1 MKGPSVVRC
10 RWSVAILLQQTTD
23 YTRPTT
29 KILEFKVLKK
39 SRKSKARLGEIRT
52 PHGQFETPVFMPVGT
67 QGSVKAVSSEDM
79 EEMGIKIILAN
90 TYHLYLRPGYRIL
103 EKLGGLHRFM
113 NWDRP
118 ILTDSGGFQVYSL
131 SKLRTI
137 SEDGVTFQSH
147 LDGSRHFIG
156 PKEAMV
162 IQQALGADI
171 IMSFDEC
178 APYPADYEY
187 VLNSVKL
194 TSLWA
199 RRCMEYKA
207 GKNQALFGIV
217 QGGMYPDLRELS
229 AAELTQMNFDGY
241 ALGGLSVGED
251 RDSRERIIKETVEF
265 LPTDK
270 PVYLM
275 GVGKPEDII
284 EAVTLGVDMFDC
296 VLPTRNARN
305 GTLFTCNG
313 QLAIKNAR
321 YADDDGPVDEN
332 CDCYVC
338 AHYSRAYLRH
348 LFMAK
353 ELLAYRLNTIHNLYH
368 YNRLMGDI
376 RRAIQEERWEE
387 FRRNF
392 YKLQEADIL
401 DELSG

>member
-1 MKGPSVVRC
+1 M
-10 RWSVAILLQQTTD
+10 
-23 YTRPTT
+23 
-29 KILEFKVLKK
+29 
-39 SRKSKARLGEIRT
+39 T
-52 PHGQFETPVFMPVGT
+52 PHGHFETPVFMPVGT
-67 QGSVKAVSSEDM
+67 QGTVKAVSSEDM
-79 EEMGIKIILAN
+79 EEMGIKIVLAN
-90 TYHLYLRPGYRIL
+90 TYHLYLRPGYRIV

-113 NWDRP
+113 SWDGP

-137 SEDGVTFQSH
+137 SEEGVTFQSH

-162 IQQALGADI
+162 IQQGLGADI
-171 IMSFDEC
+171 IMAFDEC

-187 VLNSVKL
+187 VLNSVRL

-199 RRCMEYKA
+199 KQCIEYKE
-207 GKNQALFGIV
+207 GNNQALFGIV
-217 QGGMYPDLRELS
+217 QGGMYPDLRERS

-251 RDSRERIIKETVEF
+251 RDSRERVIKETVEF
-265 LPTDK
+265 LPADK

-284 EAVTLGVDMFDC
+284 ESVTLGVDMFDC

-305 GTLFTCNG
+305 GTLFTRNG
-313 QLAIKNAR
+313 QLVIKNAR
-321 YADDDGPVDEN
+321 YADDDRPIDEN

-338 AHYSRAYLRH
+338 SHYSRAYLRH

-353 ELLAYRLNTIHNLYH
+353 ELLAYRLNTIHNLYY
-368 YNRLMGDI
+368 YNRLMDDI
-376 RRAIQEERWEE
+376 RGAIQEERWEE
-387 FRRNF
+387 YRQSF
-392 YKLQEADIL
+392 YKFQKEGIL
-401 DELSG
+401 D

>member
-1 MKGPSVVRC
+1 
-10 RWSVAILLQQTTD
+10 
-23 YTRPTT
+23 
-29 KILEFKVLKK
+29 LEFKVLKK
-39 SRKSKARLGEIRT
+39 SPTSKARLAEIRA

-90 TYHLYLRPGYRIL
+90 TYHLYLRPGHRIV

-137 SEDGVTFQSH
+137 SEEGVTFQSH
-147 LDGSRHFIG
+147 LDGSPHFIG

-187 VLNSVKL
+187 VLNSVRL

-199 RRCMEYKA
+199 RGCIDYKER
-207 GKNQALFGIV
+207 NHQALFGIV

-241 ALGGLSVGED
+241 AIGGLSVGED
-251 RDSRERIIKETVEF
+251 RGIRQRVIKETVEF

-284 EAVTLGVDMFDC
+284 EAVALGVDMFDC

-305 GTLFTCNG
+305 GTLFTRNG
-313 QLAIKNAR
+313 QLSIKNACHT
-321 YADDDGPVDEN
+321 DDDGPVDEN
-332 CDCYVC
+332 CHCYVC
-338 AHYSRAYLRH
+338 THYSRAYLRH

-353 ELLAYRLNTIHNLYH
+353 ELLAYRLNTIHNLYY
-368 YNRLMGDI
+368 YNRLMDDI
-376 RRAIQEERWEE
+376 RRAIREVPSK
-387 FRRNF
+387 FL
-392 YKLQEADIL
+392 YISKTGD
-401 DELSG
+401 